1 MSTIVYALL
10 GGFALGVGLGA
21 LGVVSHRSRARNR
34 LMECYVTS
42 PSSESIRLEWV
53 EPPEGRTM
61 KVPSLEEDEEH
72 GVVPLDGS
80 FFMNGMTGPAIL
92 VDSDTWKPL
101 DPQDEVADFP
111 QLYPIDGNH
120 LREIIRDE
128 RVEEWQAHQSGALG
142 DLPNLLVKSVLALG
156 LLLLVVIAMLVSG
169 FDMMG

>member
-1 MSTIVYALL
+1 MSSLVLALVGGLVL
-10 GGFALGVGLGA
+10 GTGFGMLA
-21 LGVVSHRSRARNR
+21 VSTHRSRKRNR

-53 EPPEGRTM
+53 EPPEGRTL
-61 KVPSLEEDEEH
+61 KVPSREDDEDY
-72 GVVPLDGS
+72 GLVPLDGS
-80 FFMNGMTGPAIL
+80 FFLNGMYGPALL

-101 DPQDEVADFP
+101 DPQEEVHKLP

-128 RVEEWQAHQSGALG
+128 RVKEWQAHQSGALG
-142 DLPNLLVKSVLALG
+142 DLPDLLVKSVLGLG
-156 LLLLVVIAMLVSG
+156 LLLMVVIAMLVSG